1 MILVEPQVI
10 NRLTWTWTMTDS
22 ATASFMEIIGVIA
35 FGKSDVDLSCV
46 HALEEMRFT
55 GQPLRYTKYV

>member
-1 MILVEPQVI
+1 
-10 NRLTWTWTMTDS
+10 MTDS